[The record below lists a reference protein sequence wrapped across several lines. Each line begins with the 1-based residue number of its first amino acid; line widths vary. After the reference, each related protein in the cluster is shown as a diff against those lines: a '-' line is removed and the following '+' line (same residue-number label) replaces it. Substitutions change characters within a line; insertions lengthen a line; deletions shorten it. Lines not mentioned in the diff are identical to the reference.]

1 MAVEKF
7 RKHPESSRTMHLLE
21 LDSLE
26 DWPERLG
33 LGKSKHFVLFLALGA
48 DELDDDEISAF
59 ATRCLEQGMA
69 YLSVWGNESERF
81 HDLFEEAAAE
91 RDPDADADTV
101 VLSEW
106 HDEEPLSQAV
116 LYAVSSAWPASTYE
130 ETCTATLVVVVGNP
144 DAADQVR
151 GWLKTP
157 SRLAAAA
164 EDREDAVGRVAEEEE
179 EDEEKDDDEDDEDED
194 GDEDD
199 DADADE
205 DGDEDD
211 DDDEDADPAADDD

>member
-7 RKHPESSRTMHLLE
+7 RKHPESGRTMHFLE

-26 DWPERLG
+26 DWPERLAV
-33 LGKSKHFVLFLALGA
+33 GKSKHFVLFLALSA
-48 DELDDDEISAF
+48 EELDDDEVA
-59 ATRCLEQGMA
+59 ALAARCLEQGMV
-69 YLSVWGNESERF
+69 YLSVWGDQSERI
-81 HDLFEEAAAE
+81 HDLFEEASAE

-130 ETCTATLVVVVGNP
+130 KTCTATLVVVVGNP

-151 GWLKTP
+151 GWLKAP

-164 EDREDAVGRVAEEEE
+164 EDREDAMGRVAAE
-179 EDEEKDDDEDDEDED
+179 EDEDEAEEDDVDEDDED
-194 GDEDD
+194 GDEELEEDEDEED
-199 DADADE
+199 DAA
-205 DGDEDD
+205 
-211 DDDEDADPAADDD
+211 DDED